1 MSTVTKT
8 MRPAL
13 LGLTTCRDLLREPLM
28 MQVRSLLDALDAGDG
43 EGALDAYTELFYGLR
58 QAGKT
63 GLGDWLWD
71 RLRYAESPYPALL
84 DRGGSD
90 PALEAA
96 AHRDIDTLSRLAGL
110 DCGTLIAEMTALLP
124 EEFGPVLAALP
135 RWDNTVP
142 FTFDDL
148 TDFYRVH
155 GAGLFARYRA
165 FLWSDGALIPVA
177 EPDTPQEEEMMG
189 YGLQREQVIANTRAF
204 LAGKR
209 VNDVLLYGDSG
220 TGKSATVKTLLSIP
234 GFEALR
240 LIEVQKDGLKGMPEL
255 IRSLSGRKQRFIL
268 FIDDLAFDQ
277 DDHTYSVVKT
287 ILEGGLERRPVNVA
301 IYATSNRRL
310 LVRQTFS
317 DRQGDEVDR
326 QETIQEKTALSDRFG
341 LRIPYLALSKAE
353 FLDLVQSLAAQRGL
367 AMDPEELR
375 RRAIQWDMRF
385 PSRTPRG
392 ARQFLASL
400 QMD

>member
-1 MSTVTKT
+1 
-8 MRPAL
+8 
-13 LGLTTCRDLLREPLM
+13 
-28 MQVRSLLDALDAGDG
+28 
-43 EGALDAYTELFYGLR
+43 
-58 QAGKT
+58 
-63 GLGDWLWD
+63 
-71 RLRYAESPYPALL
+71 
-84 DRGGSD
+84 
-90 PALEAA
+90 
-96 AHRDIDTLSRLAGL
+96 
-110 DCGTLIAEMTALLP
+110 
-124 EEFGPVLAALP
+124 
-135 RWDNTVP
+135 
-142 FTFDDL
+142 
-148 TDFYRVH
+148 
-155 GAGLFARYRA
+155 
-165 FLWSDGALIPVA
+165 
-177 EPDTPQEEEMMG
+177 MMG

-317 DRQGDEVDR
+317 DRAGDEVDR

-353 FLDLVQSLAAQRGL
+353 FLDLVQSLADQRGL
-367 AMDPEELR
+367 AMDREELR

>member
-28 MQVRSLLDALDAGDG
+28 MQVRSLLDALAAENG
-43 EGALDAYTELFYGLR
+43 EGALNAYTELFYGLR

-71 RLRYAESPYPALL
+71 RLRYTESPYPALL

-96 AHRDIDTLSRLAGL
+96 ARRDIDTLSRLAGL

-124 EEFGPVLAALP
+124 EEFGPVLNALP

-142 FTFDDL
+142 FTFEDL

-234 GFEALR
+234 GFETLR

-287 ILEGGLERRPVNVA
+287 ILEGGLERRPDNVA
-301 IYATSNRRL
+301 IYATSNRRH

-317 DRQGDEVDR
+317 DRAGDEVDAV
-326 QETIQEKTALSDRFG
+326 ETIQEKTSLAERFG
-341 LRIPYLALSKAE
+341 VRIPYLALNQAE
-353 FLDLVQSLAAQRGL
+353 FLDMVERMADLYGVDIDRQA
-367 AMDPEELR
+367 LR
-375 RRAIQWDMRF
+375 TGAIRWEMRH
-385 PSRTPRG
+385 PGRTPRT
-392 ARQFLASL
+392 AKQYIASL
-400 QMD
+400 HI

>member
-1 MSTVTKT
+1 MIEEI
-8 MRPAL
+8 RPAL
-13 LGLTTCRDLLREPLM
+13 LGLATCRDLLREPLM
-28 MQVRSLLDALDAGDG
+28 LQVRALLDALAAGDG
-43 EGALDAYTELFYGLR
+43 EDALEHYTEIFYGLR

-90 PALEAA
+90 PALEGAA
-96 AHRDIDTLSRLAGL
+96 RRDVETLTRLAGL
-110 DCGTLIAEMTALLP
+110 DCGVLIAAMAALLP
-124 EEFGPVLAALP
+124 ESFRTVLEALP
-135 RWDNTVP
+135 RWDSTVP
-142 FTFDDL
+142 FTFDSL
-148 TDFYRVH
+148 TAFYRVH

-165 FLWSDGALIPVA
+165 FLWSEGQLIPVSD
-177 EPDTPQEEEMMG
+177 PDTPQEEEMMG

-220 TGKSATVKTLLSIP
+220 TGKSATVKTLLSVP
-234 GFEALR
+234 GFQRLR
-240 LIEVQKDGLKGMPEL
+240 LIEIEKEGLRDMAAL
-255 IRSLSGRKQRFIL
+255 IRSLEGLPQKFIL

-277 DDHTYSVVKT
+277 DDRTYSAVKT
-287 ILEGGLERRPVNVA
+287 ILEGGLERRPDNVA

-317 DRQGDEVDR
+317 DRAGDEVDA

-341 LRIPYLALSKAE
+341 LRIPYLALSKGE
-353 FLDLVQSLAAQRGL
+353 FLDLIDRLAALWGVEL
-367 AMDPEELR
+367 DPSELR
-375 RRAIQWDMRF
+375 RRAIQWDMRV
-385 PSRTPRG
+385 PNRTPRG
-392 ARQFLASL
+392 ARQFLSSL
-400 QMD
+400 QVL